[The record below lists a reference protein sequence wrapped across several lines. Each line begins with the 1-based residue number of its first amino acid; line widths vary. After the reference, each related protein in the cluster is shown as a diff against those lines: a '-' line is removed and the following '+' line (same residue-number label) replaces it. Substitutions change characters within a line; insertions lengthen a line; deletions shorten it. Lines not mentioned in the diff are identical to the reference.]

1 MPILG
6 KNVQLEIHSHEY
18 KCINDDCMVNTFS
31 ETFNGFLNNYSR
43 MTERCA
49 DFICTLA
56 LETSCEGAARVC
68 KYLGIKISG
77 DTIIRLLKKR
87 FTQMEIE
94 PTGDCI
100 GIDDFSIKKGNPYCT
115 IICNTDTHT
124 PITVLD
130 GRDGSS
136 LKEWLKSNKHVRT
149 VTRDRASAYAKAS
162 PR

>member
-1 MPILG
+1 
-6 KNVQLEIHSHEY
+6 
-18 KCINDDCMVNTFS
+18 MVNTFS

-100 GIDDFSIKKGNPYCT
+100 GIDDFSIKVRLILFFLYFCF
-115 IICNTDTHT
+115 II
-124 PITVLD
+124 IFSVV
-130 GRDGSS
+130 RM
-136 LKEWLKSNKHVRT
+136 KEIKNCFFNINFIISF
-149 VTRDRASAYAKAS
+149 
-162 PR
+162 